1 MLGANARRPLALCQ
15 AAPDAASCFLPA
27 RAPRG
32 ERCSSL
38 RVAGRRRRGLR
49 GTARSGVPGAD
60 LGRLGG
66 RGEREVN
73 APVGRQTTPGVPAA
87 FCPRGDPAGARAMRL
102 LSWSRVRARFQ
113 TPAPACGT
121 HAQSQAQAC
130 AYLYLKSA
138 VFPARA
144 QGQGG
149 GHIGR
154 SLATSVTKLKFDCWL
169 SLDYVKVI
177 LRYL

>member
-27 RAPRG
+27 RGEPREASAAPL
-32 ERCSSL
+32 C
-38 RVAGRRRRGLR
+38 ARRGGGGGAAR
-49 GTARSGVPGAD
+49 GQRAPEFPAGTWEGWGARW
-60 LGRLGG
+60 
-66 RGEREVN
+66 EREVN
-73 APVGRQTTPGVPAA
+73 APVRRQTTPGVPAA
-87 FCPRGDPAGARAMRL
+87 FRPRGDPAGARAMRL
-102 LSWSRVRARFQ
+102 LGARALPD
-113 TPAPACGT
+113 PAPACGT

-154 SLATSVTKLKFDCWL
+154 SLATSVTKLKFDCWV
-169 SLDYVKVI
+169 SLDYFKVI

>member
-1 MLGANARRPLALCQ
+1 M
-15 AAPDAASCFLPA
+15 
-27 RAPRG
+27 
-32 ERCSSL
+32 
-38 RVAGRRRRGLR
+38 
-49 GTARSGVPGAD
+49 
-60 LGRLGG
+60 
-66 RGEREVN
+66 
-73 APVGRQTTPGVPAA
+73 
-87 FCPRGDPAGARAMRL
+87 
-102 LSWSRVRARFQ
+102 RARFQ

-121 HAQSQAQAC
+121 HAQSQTQAC

-154 SLATSVTKLKFDCWL
+154 SLATSVTKLKFDCWV
-169 SLDYVKVI
+169 SLDYFKVI

>member
-38 RVAGRRRRGLR
+38 SAAGRRRRGLQ

-60 LGRLGG
+60 LGK
-66 RGEREVN
+66 RE
-73 APVGRQTTPGVPAA
+73 AGDEKSTRPLDARRRQAFPPLSAPAA
-87 FCPRGDPAGARAMRL
+87 TRL
-102 LSWSRVRARFQ
+102 AHAPCDCLVRARFQ

-121 HAQSQAQAC
+121 DGQSQTQAC

-149 GHIGR
+149 GHIGQ
-154 SLATSVTKLKFDCWL
+154 SLATSVTKLKFDCWV
-169 SLDYVKVI
+169 SLDYFKVI